1 MSAQSGSDEA
11 LARAADAVKRWM
23 EESPRA
29 RDAARAIAA
38 WLLEVTRQDEG
49 QTERAEETKAAQA
62 VEIKHEAVQAAGNEA
77 VIGAQAG
84 GEAKAPVLRPKAI
97 TGPKVIQP
105 AVPAMDPVEAMAAL
119 AAGLGG
125 GGSVSPRSAEAHA
138 GPAPD
143 QGSAIEISMSVIAR
157 RCEIKADACEFAR
170 ARNERGFD
178 EVKAVYDDLRA
189 QANTVQPCYLWAIQR
204 DTEWLDDGLLEAAAG
219 CYRNLGK
226 AAGLAD
232 EWPDDNGVLELLAE
246 AQGAVFQLLHGIEQA
261 RGDDRDQRTAFAWLR
276 GRAERGEIDSR
287 VINVARDVDASA
299 WRGLAARL
307 AAMRERME
315 ESRKGDRTRRQAL
328 KTLEYH
334 AERIAEADEGEGG
347 SALAH
352 DWKKVEESAAAF
364 LAAGAQASDKSLVGA
379 LMPIADR
386 VPESMLEG
394 TAIGRA
400 MPYVDERLS
409 EAEDED
415 SDSAPAARRVT
426 EELLRVRELLRGKVV
441 VLLGGK
447 CRHKSKRLIERE
459 LELKELDWISSDS
472 HDSIAPFEANIAR
485 DDVAAVLMMIRW
497 SSHSYEGIKAFC
509 VKHGKAYVRVPGGY
523 NPNQLAHQILEQQ
536 GGRLGSDGVT
546 E

>member
-1 MSAQSGSDEA
+1 MSEHPGSDAA
-11 LARAADAVKRWM
+11 LARAAEALERWM
-23 EESPRA
+23 AESPRA

-38 WLLEVTRQDEG
+38 WLLEVTK
-49 QTERAEETKAAQA
+49 ERAGESERTAEAGAAQTVEVKDEAIQSTGIAAA
-62 VEIKHEAVQAAGNEA
+62 VVE
-77 VIGAQAG
+77 AQAG
-84 GEAKAPVLRPKAI
+84 GEARTPVLRPKAI

-125 GGSVSPRSAEAHA
+125 GGSVSPRTADARI
-138 GPAPD
+138 GPMPE

-219 CYRNLGK
+219 CYRNLGT
-226 AAGLAD
+226 AAALAD
-232 EWPDDNGVLELLAE
+232 EWPDDAPVLELLAE

-287 VINVARDVDASA
+287 VINAARDVDASA

-315 ESRKGDRTRRQAL
+315 ESRKGDRTKRQSL

-334 AERIAEADEGEGG
+334 AERIAEADEGDG
-347 SALAH
+347 ALAH
-352 DWKKVEESAAAF
+352 DWKKVEESAAA
-364 LAAGAQASDKSLVGA
+364 
-379 LMPIADR
+379 
-386 VPESMLEG
+386 
-394 TAIGRA
+394 
-400 MPYVDERLS
+400 
-409 EAEDED
+409 
-415 SDSAPAARRVT
+415 
-426 EELLRVRELLRGKVV
+426 
-441 VLLGGK
+441 
-447 CRHKSKRLIERE
+447 
-459 LELKELDWISSDS
+459 
-472 HDSIAPFEANIAR
+472 
-485 DDVAAVLMMIRW
+485 
-497 SSHSYEGIKAFC
+497 
-509 VKHGKAYVRVPGGY
+509 
-523 NPNQLAHQILEQQ
+523 
-536 GGRLGSDGVT
+536 
-546 E
+546 